1 VHIRVISG
9 SLHQPKPSTKA
20 LNQNPQP
27 KPSTKALNQSHQPK
41 PSTKAIN
48 QSHQP
53 KPSTKA
59 LNQSPQ
65 PKPSTKA
72 LNQSPQPKPST
83 KVFHPCSSVSS
94 VVEILTL
101 SLSPSSTN
109 RRLNHRFHREL
120 RWLKIWILLLFICA
134 HACSSV
140 VRILPAPSV
149 EALPSHSILSACLN
163 FRGRKECPAAG
174 FAIEP

>member
-1 VHIRVISG
+1 
-9 SLHQPKPSTKA
+9 
-20 LNQNPQP
+20 
-27 KPSTKALNQSHQPK
+27 
-41 PSTKAIN
+41 
-48 QSHQP
+48 
-53 KPSTKA
+53 
-59 LNQSPQ
+59 
-65 PKPSTKA
+65 
-72 LNQSPQPKPST
+72 
-83 KVFHPCSSVSS
+83 VSS